1 MGVVSFVSLKG
12 GVGKTSLS
20 VNVAHAFA
28 NRGCET
34 LLIDLDPMAHSSRVL
49 SRTAASGQIPGGK
62 GLSSPLGKLFL
73 GAEEAGDAETEDFS
87 QLIEQAISSNT
98 NVVEPVRDHL
108 SLISSGPELRHFFWG
123 RGARAFRKY
132 FSKLLD
138 ELSCHYDYVVIDTP
152 PDYNVLTRNAIAE
165 ADLAVVPVDSSA
177 MSIHCLEEI
186 LAAGG
191 HIKGPAW
198 LILRTMVSRQAS
210 RTQRMSQERLA
221 KNLYVKA
228 AADMDENDF
237 EEEGSE
243 TDLSN
248 PEEFLMMVERHQHR
262 GGNGGALQSR
272 IGGDNPI
279 YLLNSI
285 IYRTDLQNRLTFQG
299 KTAFDSSEA
308 APLKAQYSEAARE
321 LEYILSMVED
331 HEEESNPESL
341 FSLGL
346 TA

>member
-28 NRGCET
+28 KRGCET
-34 LLIDLDPMAHSSRVL
+34 LLIDLDPMAHASRVL
-49 SRTAASGQIPGGK
+49 RKATEAESP
-62 GLSSPLGKLFL
+62 LSSPLGRLFL
-73 GAEEAGDAETEDFS
+73 GAEESADVDGEDFNK
-87 QLIEQAISSNT
+87 LIEQTINADIS
-98 NVVEPVRDHL
+98 VVEPVRDHL
-108 SLISSGPELRHFFWG
+108 GLISSGPELRHFFWG
-123 RGARAFRKY
+123 RGARAFRRY
-132 FSKLLD
+132 FSRLLD
-138 ELSCHYDYVVIDTP
+138 ELSCHYDYVIIDTP

-198 LILRTMVSRQAS
+198 LILRTMVSKQAS
-210 RTQRMSQERLA
+210 RTQRLTQERLK

-228 AADMDENDF
+228 ASEMDENDF
-237 EEEGSE
+237 DEEISE

-262 GGNGGALQSR
+262 GGAGGTIQSR

-279 YLLNSI
+279 YLLNSV
-285 IYRTDLQNRLTFQG
+285 IYRTEIQNRLSFLG
-299 KTAFDSSEA
+299 KTSFDASEA
-308 APLKAQYSEAARE
+308 GPLRQHYAEAARE

-331 HEEESNPESL
+331 DEEETNPEGL
-341 FSLGL
+341 FALGL

>member
-28 NRGCET
+28 HRGCET
-34 LLIDLDPMAHSSRVL
+34 LLIDLDPMGHASRIL
-49 SRTAASGQIPGGK
+49 SRDLSKGK
-62 GLSSPLGKLFL
+62 VFASPLGRPFL
-73 GAEEAGDAETEDFS
+73 GAEESGDLNSNNGAEFQKFLDQTIDSEFPV
-87 QLIEQAISSNT
+87 IER
-98 NVVEPVRDHL
+98 VRDNL
-108 SLISSGPELRHFFWG
+108 GIISSGPELRHFFWG
-123 RGARAFRKY
+123 KGARAFRKY

-191 HIKGPAW
+191 HIRGPAW

-210 RTQRMSQERLA
+210 RTQRMTQERLK
-221 KNLYVKA
+221 KNLYVKPA
-228 AADMDENDF
+228 SEMDQEDF
-237 EEEGSE
+237 EEEMDE
-243 TDLSN
+243 ADLSN

-262 GGNGGALQSR
+262 GGQGGNIQSR

-279 YLLNSI
+279 YLLNSV
-285 IYRTDLQNRLTFQG
+285 IYRTEIQNRLTFMG
-299 KTAFDSSEA
+299 KTAFDTAESGA
-308 APLKAQYSEAARE
+308 LKNLYSEAARE

-331 HEEESNPESL
+331 DEEESNPDSL

>member
-28 NRGCET
+28 HRGCET
-34 LLIDLDPMAHSSRVL
+34 LLIDLDPMGHASRIL
-49 SRTAASGQIPGGK
+49 SKEAQKSGKP
-62 GLSSPLGKLFL
+62 LSSPLGRLFL
-73 GAEEAGDAETEDFS
+73 GAEEAGESEGEEFNKF
-87 QLIEQAISSNT
+87 IEQTLQSDF
-98 NVVEPVRDHL
+98 PVIEKVRENL
-108 SLISSGPELRHFFWG
+108 GIISSGPELRHFFWG
-123 RGARAFRKY
+123 KGARAFRKY

-191 HIKGPAW
+191 HIRGPAW
-198 LILRTMVSRQAS
+198 LIMRTMVSRQAS
-210 RTQRMSQERLA
+210 RTQRMTQERLR

-228 AADMDENDF
+228 AAEMDQEDF
-237 EEEGSE
+237 EEEMSE
-243 TDLSN
+243 ADLSN

-262 GGNGGALQSR
+262 GGQGGNMQTR

-279 YLLNSI
+279 YLLNSV
-285 IYRTDLQNRLTFQG
+285 IYRTEIQNRLTFQG
-299 KTAFDSSEA
+299 KTAFDSGEA
-308 APLKAQYSEAARE
+308 APLKAQYSEAAKE

-331 HEEESNPESL
+331 DEEESNPDSL
-341 FSLGL
+341 FTLGL